1 MLILGDG
8 LCPSVLL
15 AALTVGFFLYVDSI
29 HRLKNAKNISELMQV
44 PWSTV
49 ISWSIFEGLFFYG
62 TGHQPTFNTIQWSA
76 AFVGFSGANYGVD
89 DGPLGINYWLPGL
102 LVGWNTYVS
111 RITFAFL
118 LPLLLVAPFGIYT
131 FLQFGL
137 LGINHI
143 VEEEKKMEN
152 STDESTLEGSLE
164 DGEAVL
170 LSHGDEATSNM
181 FRLCIRYSAISGF
194 RMFAAMVASTT
205 HRRHLMV
212 QKIFTPRFI
221 FEAIGFG
228 ISLVTMCLSYLTF
241 IRIRGSVSKYV
252 KAL

>member
-1 MLILGDG
+1 MG
-8 LCPSVLL
+8 
-15 AALTVGFFLYVDSI
+15 
-29 HRLKNAKNISELMQV
+29 
-44 PWSTV
+44 
-49 ISWSIFEGLFFYG
+49 
-62 TGHQPTFNTIQWSA
+62 
-76 AFVGFSGANYGVD
+76 
-89 DGPLGINYWLPGL
+89 NYWLPAL
-102 LVGWNTYVS
+102 LVGWNTYVA

-131 FLQFGL
+131 FVQFGL
-137 LGINHI
+137 SGINDI
-143 VEEEKKMEN
+143 VEDEEKKMEN
-152 STDESTLEGSLE
+152 ISDESTTLEGSLE

-170 LSHGDEATSNM
+170 LTHGDEATSNM

-228 ISLVTMCLSYLTF
+228 ISLVTMCLSYLIF